1 MERCQSG
8 VMLQRAEALSDDFIP
23 GDVVHRHRELDRLAS
38 ALQPVLKGCPPEHAL
53 LFGPSG
59 AGKTCMAKYS
69 LSELVD
75 QHLGIETAHIDC
87 WQHHTR
93 RKVLERLCI
102 GCGRGA
108 IIHEQLAHDAM
119 LDRIREVD
127 GPYVVVLD
135 EVDQLDDM
143 TILREVYGME
153 GVAVVGI
160 TNRKHDLLGRVNEWL
175 STRIRSCVTI
185 RLEAYND
192 DQLVDILARRADE
205 SLRGDAISEAQLQ
218 IIATRSEGNAGLAIA
233 ALRQAAQ
240 KAHRGKVDVITD
252 DMIKAALPAA
262 RAKRRQKSISRLT
275 HDQRELF
282 EQLPDDGSWISGSGL
297 HEAYE
302 VAVDDPAVRR
312 TRRYWLSKM
321 QQYNLIEQRGSG
333 RAAEYSRRLSTD
345 ISRNNDIK

>member
-1 MERCQSG
+1 
-8 VMLQRAEALSDDFIP
+8 MLQRAEALTDDFVP
-23 GDVVHRHRELDRLAS
+23 GDIVHRHRELDRLAS
-38 ALQPVLKGCPPEHAL
+38 ALQPVLEGFPPEHAL

-59 AGKTCMAKYS
+59 AGKTCLAKYS

-75 QHLGIETAHIDC
+75 QHLGIETVHIDC

-108 IIHEQLAHDAM
+108 IIHEQLAHDVM
-119 LDRIREVD
+119 LDRIRELD
-127 GPYVVVLD
+127 DPYVVVLD
-135 EVDQLDDM
+135 EVDQLNDM
-143 TILREVYGME
+143 TILREAYGME

-160 TNRKHDLLGRVNEWL
+160 TNRKHDLLRRVNKWL

-185 RLEAYND
+185 HLEAYTE
-192 DQLVDILARRADE
+192 DQLVDILARRADVA
-205 SLRGDAISEAQLQ
+205 LRGDAISKAQLHT
-218 IIATRSEGNAGLAIA
+218 IATSSEGNAELAIA

-240 KAHRGKVDVITD
+240 RAHRGKVDAITD
-252 DMIKAALPAA
+252 DIIKAALPTA
-262 RAKRRQKSISRLT
+262 RAERRQKSISRLT

-282 EQLPDDGSWISGSGL
+282 EQLPDDGSWISSSAL

-321 QQYNLIEQRGSG
+321 QQYNLVEQRGDG
-333 RAAEYSRRLSTD
+333 RGTEYSRRLSTD
-345 ISRNNDIK
+345 IPQDNDTK